1 MKKNLGYTFAAIW
14 ILVVSFFISN
24 LHGIHMA
31 SFDVDSKSISQSIAY
46 FSKENSK
53 ATNIIHF
60 LTPSCS
66 CSKIIKEDLLLRR
79 PLNSKTIQ
87 EKVVL
92 IDDFDRH
99 FTKELNSRGYE
110 VLNINYE
117 TLSKELPDAI
127 SAVPM
132 IAIHDKDR
140 RLQYVG
146 GYSES
151 TITPLTKI
159 DLKKLINISK
169 SKNKREHKVK
179 GCAVSKKYQALLD
192 PLGVKYVKA
201 N

>member
-1 MKKNLGYTFAAIW
+1 MKKSFTYSLAAIW
-14 ILVVSFFISN
+14 IVLVSFFISN
-24 LHGIHMA
+24 LHGLHMA
-31 SFDVDSKSISQSIAY
+31 SFDVDNKSVSQSIAY

-66 CSKIIKEDLLLRR
+66 CSKVIKEDLLQRK
-79 PLNSKTIQ
+79 PLNSQTIQ

-92 IDDFDRH
+92 IDDIDRH
-99 FTKELNSRGYE
+99 FSKELNSRGYE
-110 VLNINYE
+110 VLNIDYK
-117 TLSKELPDAI
+117 TLSREIPDAI
-127 SAVPM
+127 NAVPM
-132 IAIHDKDR
+132 LAIHDKDR
-140 RLQYVG
+140 RLQYAG

-159 DLKKLINISK
+159 DLKKLISISR
-169 SKNKREHKVK
+169 SKDKRKYKVK